1 VAHPERT
8 SRAHGSGTPS
18 RVNAAPGT
26 PAGSAANQTATEL
39 AGASKDTPKKKT
51 FTPGAWDEAKA
62 LIWKHRSRL
71 SLGLGLMVINRLSGL
86 VLPTTTKFLMDD
98 VIVRHNWDL
107 LPKLAFAA
115 GVAAIVDSTTSFAN
129 SQLLGVAAQRAITE
143 MRKDVEAHVMRL
155 PTRYFDSTKSGI
167 LISRIMTDAEGIRN
181 LVGTGLVQLTG
192 SLLTAFLALGVL
204 IYLNW
209 KLTAIT
215 MLILGTFGGG
225 MATAFKRLRPL
236 FRERGQI
243 NAEVTGRLAESL
255 GGVRIV
261 KAYTAEKREELVFAR
276 GAHRLFRNV
285 AKSVTG
291 VSSVTAFSTV
301 VVAAIGIAMM
311 LIGGSAIRAG
321 TMTIGDFVM
330 YLSFTAMITMPVIQL
345 ANIGTQLSEA
355 FAGLD
360 RIREIRK
367 LATEDEEDV
376 SRAPL
381 EEIRGDVEFV
391 DVSFEYNPGTPVLRH
406 VSFRAPAGS
415 TTALV
420 GSSGSGKS
428 TLISL
433 VMAFNRPE
441 SGKVLVDGYDLTDV
455 RLHDF
460 RSHLGVVLQDNFL
473 FDGTIAENIAYAKP
487 HASRDE
493 IKHVSRIAHCDEFIE
508 AFEKQ
513 YDTIVGERGVRLSGG
528 QRQRVSIARAILADP
543 RLLIL
548 DEATSS
554 LDSESEAMIQDGLR
568 SLRHGRTTFVIAH
581 RLSTIQSADQIL
593 VLEQGEIVERG
604 THEQLLA
611 RHGRYRQLYDKQY
624 RFERDR
630 FINPGEDFTPEP
642 EVVAARPTAASNQAL

>member
-1 VAHPERT
+1 VPHPERT
-8 SRAHGSGTPS
+8 PRSALPADT
-18 RVNAAPGT
+18 AA
-26 PAGSAANQTATEL
+26 
-39 AGASKDTPKKKT
+39 PKKKAL
-51 FTPGAWDEAKA
+51 TPGAWEEARN
-62 LIWKHRSRL
+62 LVWTHRKRL
-71 SLGLGLMVINRLSGL
+71 VLGLVLMLINRLAGL

-98 VIVRHNWDL
+98 VIGQGHWEL
-107 LPKLAFAA
+107 LPRLAFAA
-115 GVAAIVDSTTSFAN
+115 GGASLIDAVAAFAN
-129 SQLLGVAAQRAITE
+129 SQVLGVAAQRAITD
-143 MRKDVEAHVMRL
+143 MRKDVEAHVMQL
-155 PTRYFDSTKSGI
+155 PVRYFDSTKTGI

-192 SLLTAFLALGVL
+192 SILTAVIALGVL
-204 IYLNW
+204 LYLNW
-209 KLTAIT
+209 KLTLVT
-215 MLILGTFGGG
+215 VVILSAFGGV

-285 AKSVTG
+285 AESLTG
-291 VSSVTAFSTV
+291 VSATTAFSSLVIGAT
-301 VVAAIGIAMM
+301 GIAMM
-311 LIGGSAIRAG
+311 LIGGTSIRNG
-321 TMTIGDFVM
+321 SMTIGDLVM
-330 YLSFTAMITMPVIQL
+330 YLSFTAMMTVPVIQL
-345 ANIGTQLSEA
+345 ASIGTQLTEA

-367 LATEDEEDV
+367 MATEDQEDADRLAMPDV
-376 SRAPL
+376 
-381 EEIRGDVEFV
+381 RGDVRFDDVTFEYTPGV
-391 DVSFEYNPGTPVLRH
+391 AVLKQVSFA
-406 VSFRAPAGS
+406 APAGS

-433 VMAFNRPE
+433 VMAFNRPK
-441 SGKVLVDGYDLTDV
+441 SGRVLVDDHDLTDV
-455 RLHDF
+455 KLRDF

-487 HASRDE
+487 RASRDE
-493 IKHVSRIAHCDEFIE
+493 IAAVSRIAHCDEFIRE
-508 AFEKQ
+508 FEKG

-528 QRQRVSIARAILADP
+528 QRQRVAIARAILANP
-543 RLLIL
+543 RILIL

-554 LDSESEAMIQDGLR
+554 LDSESEAMIQDGLK
-568 SLRHGRTTFVIAH
+568 SLRQGRTTFVIAH
-581 RLSTIQSADQIL
+581 RLSTIRSSDQIL
-593 VLEQGEIVERG
+593 VLEHGEIVERG
-604 THEQLLA
+604 THEELLETG
-611 RHGRYRQLYDKQY
+611 GRYRQLYDKQY

-642 EVVAARPTAASNQAL
+642 ERLVAAAAARTNNAL